1 MIAAFSGL
9 EPADGGIQA
18 SGHLAWAALAA
29 REPCDLF
36 VVGPAPANDVALARR
51 AVQAK
56 RPAGL
61 AARVLIRRWSDT
73 GVLFWHLG
81 LLRLL
86 PLVRGFAGRVV
97 LFLHGVEAWRP
108 PTPRVRRLL
117 GRVDLF
123 LTNSD
128 FTWDRFCEFHPA
140 ARNRRHITVPL
151 GIGEPL
157 PAEPPAPAPE
167 PTALMIGRLARS
179 EDYKGH
185 RELIAAWP
193 RVGERV
199 PEARLEIVGDGD
211 LRPELEEAARAAGAA
226 DQVRFWGRVS
236 EERKNE
242 LLAGARCLALPSRA
256 EGFGLVYLEAMRL
269 GRPCLVGTGD
279 AGREVVNP
287 PEAGLAAD
295 PADPE
300 ALAAAAV
307 RLLAGGSE
315 WSEWSSRARRRYE
328 LHFTAGH
335 FQQRLLAALDL

>member
-9 EPADGGIQA
+9 EPADGGVQA
-18 SGHLAWAALAA
+18 SGQLAWAAIADRGPSDVL
-29 REPCDLF
+29 
-36 VVGPAPANDVALARR
+36 VVGPAPAADLARARR
-51 AVQAK
+51 AVRAR

-61 AARVLIRRWSDT
+61 AARVLLRRWPDNE
-73 GVLFWHLG
+73 VLFWHVG

-86 PLVRGFAGRVV
+86 PLLRGFAGRVV

-108 PTPRVRRLL
+108 PAPRVCRLL
-117 GRVDLF
+117 GWVDLF

-128 FTWDRFCEFHPA
+128 FTWDRFCDFYPA
-140 ARNRRHITVPL
+140 ARDRRHLTVPL
-151 GIGEPL
+151 GIGEPI
-157 PAEPPAPAPE
+157 AAVPPAPDRE
-167 PTALMIGRLARS
+167 PTAVMIGRLARS

-193 RVGERV
+193 RVAERV
-199 PEARLEIVGDGD
+199 PEARLEIAGDGD
-211 LRPELEEAARAAGAA
+211 LRPDLEEAARRAGVA
-226 DQVRFWGRVS
+226 DRVRFWGRVS
-236 EERKNE
+236 EERKNQ

-295 PADPE
+295 PTDPE

-307 RLLAGGSE
+307 RLLADGPD
-315 WSEWSSRARRRYE
+315 WSEWSARARRRYE
-328 LHFTAGH
+328 AGFTASH
-335 FQQRLLAALDL
+335 FQRRLLDALDK